1 MAVFNKFLAIAISTG
16 VTIATGIH
24 SEIAKASSLIGDTIQ
39 YEYLVP
45 DLSTVFESTTRVV
58 QPGLADLINQT
69 DGTFDIFTLNPES
82 NGFNVNFS
90 LDTNAVIGFS
100 FTSFN
105 GFRLSSL
112 DFDDSSI
119 LTGYTLDTN
128 MVGLEASRISFT
140 SNTFS
145 VNFQGLEADADT
157 FIDVNFITSAVST
170 SIPEPSLMIG
180 ILSISGLGCAS
191 MLKRKSLL

>member
-58 QPGLADLINQT
+58 QPGLADLITQT

-90 LDTNAVIGFS
+90 VVIGFS

-128 MVGLEASRISFT
+128 MVGLEASHISFT

-170 SIPEPSLMIG
+170 SVPEPSLMIG

>member
-24 SEIAKASSLIGDTIQ
+24 SEISAASSLIGDTIQ

-58 QPGLADLINQT
+58 QPGLSDLINQT

-90 LDTNAVIGFS
+90 VVIGFS

-180 ILSISGLGCAS
+180 IVSISGLGCAS